1 MTLEFNRLV
10 DKPVT
15 VTLRDTGRAHDRTN
29 QGSGNHVNRVN
40 EDRNQVKQAFIGT
53 AKLETFVQAYNRMFS
68 QSDMHA

>member
-1 MTLEFNRLV
+1 MTLEFNSRVPKRVPQILQETQPTHRV
-10 DKPVT
+10 
-15 VTLRDTGRAHDRTN
+15 
-29 QGSGNHVNRVN
+29 SGQDMLNRVN